1 MNFEA
6 KLRKTFSSTSE
17 MLDPEQ
23 FINKLTTAR
32 YAQALKRSQA
42 ISGYLA
48 LIVVLFVG
56 ILGYNELDQGAI
68 LMEGSSR
75 SVAKEEHIEMEGT
88 VLENLPNTQ
97 FRVELDNKHVVI
109 AHISGKM
116 RKHYIRILRGDRVTV
131 ELTPYDLTKG
141 RITYRAR

>member
-68 LMEGSSR
+68 LLDGSYYYSTSIDFYQDEDSEYFDDLALYIMEQ
-75 SVAKEEHIEMEGT
+75 EEDIWMAFSFLDELEYDKIVNLME
-88 VLENLPNTQ
+88 E
-97 FRVELDNKHVVI
+97 E
-109 AHISGKM
+109 S
-116 RKHYIRILRGDRVTV
+116 
-131 ELTPYDLTKG
+131 
-141 RITYRAR
+141 

>member
-1 MNFEA
+1 MNFEE
-6 KLRKTFSSTSE
+6 KLQKTFSSTSE

-68 LMEGSSR
+68 LMEGSYYYSTTIDFDQDED
-75 SVAKEEHIEMEGT
+75 SEYFDDLALYIIEQEEDIWMAFSFLDELEYDKIVNLME
-88 VLENLPNTQ
+88 E
-97 FRVELDNKHVVI
+97 E
-109 AHISGKM
+109 S
-116 RKHYIRILRGDRVTV
+116 
-131 ELTPYDLTKG
+131 
-141 RITYRAR
+141 

>member
-6 KLRKTFSSTSE
+6 KLQKTFSGTSE

-23 FINKLTTAR
+23 FINNLTSAR

-56 ILGYNELDQGAI
+56 ILGFNELDKGAI
-68 LMEGSSR
+68 LMDGSYYYST
-75 SVAKEEHIEMEGT
+75 SIDYDKNEDSEYFDDLALYIMEQEEDIWMAFSFLDELEYDKIINLME
-88 VLENLPNTQ
+88 E
-97 FRVELDNKHVVI
+97 E
-109 AHISGKM
+109 S
-116 RKHYIRILRGDRVTV
+116 
-131 ELTPYDLTKG
+131 
-141 RITYRAR
+141 

>member
-1 MNFEA
+1 MNFEE
-6 KLRKTFSSTSE
+6 KLLKSFTNTSE

-32 YAQALKRSQA
+32 YAQALQRSQA

-68 LMEGSSR
+68 LLDGSYYYSTSIDFDQDEDSEYFDDLALYIMEQ
-75 SVAKEEHIEMEGT
+75 EEDIWMAFSFLDELEYDKIVNLME
-88 VLENLPNTQ
+88 E
-97 FRVELDNKHVVI
+97 E
-109 AHISGKM
+109 S
-116 RKHYIRILRGDRVTV
+116 
-131 ELTPYDLTKG
+131 
-141 RITYRAR
+141 

>member
-17 MLDPEQ
+17 MLDSEQ

-68 LMEGSSR
+68 LMEGSYYYST
-75 SVAKEEHIEMEGT
+75 SIDFDQDEDSEYFDDLALYIMEQEEDIWMAFSFLDELEYDKIVNLMEEET
-88 VLENLPNTQ
+88 
-97 FRVELDNKHVVI
+97 
-109 AHISGKM
+109 
-116 RKHYIRILRGDRVTV
+116 
-131 ELTPYDLTKG
+131 
-141 RITYRAR
+141 

>member
-56 ILGYNELDQGAI
+56 ILGFNELDQGAI
-68 LMEGSSR
+68 LMDGSYYYST
-75 SVAKEEHIEMEGT
+75 SIDYDQNEDNEYFDDLALYIMEQEEDIWMAFSFLDELEYDKIVNLME
-88 VLENLPNTQ
+88 E
-97 FRVELDNKHVVI
+97 E
-109 AHISGKM
+109 S
-116 RKHYIRILRGDRVTV
+116 
-131 ELTPYDLTKG
+131 
-141 RITYRAR
+141 

>member
-6 KLRKTFSSTSE
+6 KLRKTFSSTNE

-32 YAQALKRSQA
+32 YAQALKRSQT
-42 ISGYLA
+42 ISSYLA

-68 LMEGSSR
+68 LMEGSYYYST
-75 SVAKEEHIEMEGT
+75 SIDFDQDEDSEYFDDLALYIIEEEEDIWMAFSFLDELEYDKIVNLME
-88 VLENLPNTQ
+88 E
-97 FRVELDNKHVVI
+97 EL
-109 AHISGKM
+109 
-116 RKHYIRILRGDRVTV
+116 
-131 ELTPYDLTKG
+131 
-141 RITYRAR
+141 

>member
-1 MNFEA
+1 MNFES
-6 KLRKTFSSTSE
+6 KLRKTFSNTSE

-48 LIVVLFVG
+48 MVVVLVVG

-68 LMEGSSR
+68 LMEGTYYYSTNIISDQDED
-75 SVAKEEHIEMEGT
+75 SEYFDDLALYIIEQEEDIWMAFSFLDEIEYDKIVNLMEN
-88 VLENLPNTQ
+88 E
-97 FRVELDNKHVVI
+97 
-109 AHISGKM
+109 S
-116 RKHYIRILRGDRVTV
+116 
-131 ELTPYDLTKG
+131 
-141 RITYRAR
+141 

>member
-1 MNFEA
+1 MNFEE
-6 KLRKTFSSTSE
+6 KLQKTFSSTGE
-17 MLDPEQ
+17 MLEPEQ

-68 LMEGSSR
+68 LMDGSYYYST
-75 SVAKEEHIEMEGT
+75 SIDFDQDENSEYFDDLALFIMEQEEDIWMVFSFLDELAYDKIVNLME
-88 VLENLPNTQ
+88 E
-97 FRVELDNKHVVI
+97 E
-109 AHISGKM
+109 S
-116 RKHYIRILRGDRVTV
+116 
-131 ELTPYDLTKG
+131 
-141 RITYRAR
+141 

>member
-1 MNFEA
+1 MNFEE
-6 KLRKTFSSTSE
+6 KLRKTISSTSE
-17 MLDPEQ
+17 MLDSEQ

-68 LMEGSSR
+68 LMEGSYYYSKTIDFDQDED
-75 SVAKEEHIEMEGT
+75 SEYFDDLALYIMEQEEDIWMAFSFLDELEYDKIVNLME
-88 VLENLPNTQ
+88 E
-97 FRVELDNKHVVI
+97 E
-109 AHISGKM
+109 S
-116 RKHYIRILRGDRVTV
+116 
-131 ELTPYDLTKG
+131 
-141 RITYRAR
+141 

>member
-68 LMEGSSR
+68 LMEGSYYYSTTIDFDQDED
-75 SVAKEEHIEMEGT
+75 SEYFDDLALYIMEQEEDIWMVFSFLDELEYDKIVNLME
-88 VLENLPNTQ
+88 E
-97 FRVELDNKHVVI
+97 E
-109 AHISGKM
+109 S
-116 RKHYIRILRGDRVTV
+116 
-131 ELTPYDLTKG
+131 
-141 RITYRAR
+141 

>member
-6 KLRKTFSSTSE
+6 KLQKTFSSTSK

-23 FINKLTTAR
+23 FINNLTTAR
-32 YAQALKRSQA
+32 YAQALKRSQV

-68 LMEGSSR
+68 LMEGSYYYSTTIDFDQDED
-75 SVAKEEHIEMEGT
+75 SEYFDDLALYIMEQEEDIWMAFSFLDELEYDKIVNLME
-88 VLENLPNTQ
+88 E
-97 FRVELDNKHVVI
+97 E
-109 AHISGKM
+109 S
-116 RKHYIRILRGDRVTV
+116 
-131 ELTPYDLTKG
+131 
-141 RITYRAR
+141 

>member
-1 MNFEA
+1 MNFEE
-6 KLRKTFSSTSE
+6 KLRKTISSTSE
-17 MLDPEQ
+17 MLDSEQ

-68 LMEGSSR
+68 LMEGSYYYST
-75 SVAKEEHIEMEGT
+75 SIDFDQDEDSEYFDDLALYIMEQEEDIWMAFSFLDELEYDKIVNLMEEET
-88 VLENLPNTQ
+88 
-97 FRVELDNKHVVI
+97 
-109 AHISGKM
+109 
-116 RKHYIRILRGDRVTV
+116 
-131 ELTPYDLTKG
+131 
-141 RITYRAR
+141 

>member
-1 MNFEA
+1 MNFEE

-17 MLDPEQ
+17 MLDSEQ

-68 LMEGSSR
+68 LMEGSYYYSTTIDIDQDED
-75 SVAKEEHIEMEGT
+75 SEYFDDLALYIMEQEEDIWMAFSFLDELEYDKIVNLME
-88 VLENLPNTQ
+88 E
-97 FRVELDNKHVVI
+97 E
-109 AHISGKM
+109 S
-116 RKHYIRILRGDRVTV
+116 
-131 ELTPYDLTKG
+131 
-141 RITYRAR
+141 

>member
-32 YAQALKRSQA
+32 YAQALKRSHA
-42 ISGYLA
+42 ISGHLS

-68 LMEGSSR
+68 LMEGSYYYST
-75 SVAKEEHIEMEGT
+75 SIDFDQDEDSEYFDDLALYIMEQEEDIWMAFSFLDELEYDKIVNLME
-88 VLENLPNTQ
+88 E
-97 FRVELDNKHVVI
+97 E
-109 AHISGKM
+109 S
-116 RKHYIRILRGDRVTV
+116 
-131 ELTPYDLTKG
+131 
-141 RITYRAR
+141 

>member
-1 MNFEA
+1 MNFEE
-6 KLRKTFSSTSE
+6 KLRKTISSTSE
-17 MLDPEQ
+17 MLDSEQ

-68 LMEGSSR
+68 LLDGSYYYSTSIDFYQGEDSEYFDDLALYIIEQEENIWMAFSFLDEVEYDKIINIME
-75 SVAKEEHIEMEGT
+75 EE
-88 VLENLPNTQ
+88 
-97 FRVELDNKHVVI
+97 
-109 AHISGKM
+109 S
-116 RKHYIRILRGDRVTV
+116 
-131 ELTPYDLTKG
+131 
-141 RITYRAR
+141 

>member
-6 KLRKTFSSTSE
+6 KLRKTFSSTNE

-23 FINKLTTAR
+23 FINKLITAR

-68 LMEGSSR
+68 LMEGSYYYST
-75 SVAKEEHIEMEGT
+75 SIDFYQDEDSEYFDDLALYIMEQEEDIWMAFSFLDELEYDKIVNLME
-88 VLENLPNTQ
+88 E
-97 FRVELDNKHVVI
+97 E
-109 AHISGKM
+109 S
-116 RKHYIRILRGDRVTV
+116 
-131 ELTPYDLTKG
+131 
-141 RITYRAR
+141 

>member
-48 LIVVLFVG
+48 LIVILLVG

-68 LMEGSSR
+68 LMDGSYYYTTSID
-75 SVAKEEHIEMEGT
+75 SDQNEDSKYFDDLALYIIEQEEDIWMAFSFLDELEYDKIVNLME
-88 VLENLPNTQ
+88 E
-97 FRVELDNKHVVI
+97 E
-109 AHISGKM
+109 S
-116 RKHYIRILRGDRVTV
+116 
-131 ELTPYDLTKG
+131 
-141 RITYRAR
+141 

>member
-48 LIVVLFVG
+48 LIVILLVG

-68 LMEGSSR
+68 LMEGSYYYST
-75 SVAKEEHIEMEGT
+75 SIDFDQDEDSEYFDDLALYIMEQEEDIWMAFFFLDELEYDKIVNLME
-88 VLENLPNTQ
+88 E
-97 FRVELDNKHVVI
+97 E
-109 AHISGKM
+109 S
-116 RKHYIRILRGDRVTV
+116 
-131 ELTPYDLTKG
+131 
-141 RITYRAR
+141 

>member
-1 MNFEA
+1 MNFEE

-17 MLDPEQ
+17 MLDSEQ

-68 LMEGSSR
+68 LMEGSYYYSTTIDFDQDED
-75 SVAKEEHIEMEGT
+75 SEYFDDLALYIMEQEEDIWMVFSFLDELEYDKIVNLME
-88 VLENLPNTQ
+88 E
-97 FRVELDNKHVVI
+97 E
-109 AHISGKM
+109 S
-116 RKHYIRILRGDRVTV
+116 
-131 ELTPYDLTKG
+131 
-141 RITYRAR
+141 